1 MAFDNRIL
9 LLAAGVLVCGC
20 TCAAAAEPAGKPPI
34 DETRATVSKWVAT
47 QELIYKERKSWQQ
60 EKEILQSRIELVRKE
75 IAEQEAKLGETRK
88 ALGDAASRRAETTGG
103 LKEYGSAAE
112 LLARQVAEYEQK
124 IKTLYKKV
132 PDPLREK
139 SDPLFR
145 RIPADSSNTNV
156 SLAERYQNVLGIL
169 NEMNR
174 LNGEITVATEVR
186 ALSDGKPSEV
196 KTIYVGLAQAY
207 FISAR
212 NEAGVGYPG
221 EDGWVWQPR
230 NDIARDVNIAIQI
243 LLNTAK
249 PHFIP
254 LPVTIK

>member
-1 MAFDNRIL
+1 MA
-9 LLAAGVLVCGC
+9 APG
-20 TCAAAAEPAGKPPI
+20 
-34 DETRATVSKWVAT
+34 
-47 QELIYKERKSWQQ
+47 
-60 EKEILQSRIELVRKE
+60 
-75 IAEQEAKLGETRK
+75 
-88 ALGDAASRRAETTGG
+88 RAETTGG
-103 LKEYGSAAE
+103 IREYGSSAE
-112 LLARQVAEYEQK
+112 LLADRVAAYESK
-124 IKTLYKKV
+124 VRTLYKSV

-139 SDPLFR
+139 SDPLYR
-145 RIPADSSNTNV
+145 RIPSDSSSTSV
-156 SLAERYQNVLGIL
+156 SLAERFQNVLGIL

-221 EDGWVWQPR
+221 PDGWVWQAR

-243 LLNTAK
+243 LLNTTK